1 MSELI
6 GTLSTE
12 FSDEEL
18 LTRISRQDLQAYET
32 LYDRHARPLYGLIL
46 RMIKDHQLAEELLQE
61 IFWQVW
67 RNAHQYQGSGVAA
80 AWLFRIARN
89 RCLDE
94 LRRQRVRPSRAAL
107 DIAEIEEQ
115 HNLQSQ
121 AGPAESQPETV
132 FNRNRIHEAL
142 NDIPPDQRICLE
154 WAYFDGY
161 TQREIAEIMNLPIG
175 TVKSRMRIGLE
186 KLERLLRSAGFP

>member
-1 MSELI
+1 MSEL
-6 GTLSTE
+6 TDVVSTDI
-12 FSDEEL
+12 SDEEL
-18 LTRISRQDLQAYET
+18 LRRISLHDLPAYEL
-32 LYDRHARPLYGLIL
+32 LYDRHAGPVYGLIM
-46 RMIKDHQLAEELLQE
+46 RMIKDRHLAEDLLQE

-67 RNAHQYQGSGVAA
+67 QSAHQYQGSGVAA

-94 LRRQRVRPSRAAL
+94 LRRQRARPS
-107 DIAEIEEQ
+107 
-115 HNLQSQ
+115 S
-121 AGPAESQPETV
+121 AGPNITDMLEQQNLDAADASTESHPEIM
-132 FNRNRIHEAL
+132 FNRGRIQEAL
-142 NDIPPDQRICLE
+142 NNIPPDQRVCLE

-161 TQREIAEIMNLPIG
+161 TQREIAEIINVPVG